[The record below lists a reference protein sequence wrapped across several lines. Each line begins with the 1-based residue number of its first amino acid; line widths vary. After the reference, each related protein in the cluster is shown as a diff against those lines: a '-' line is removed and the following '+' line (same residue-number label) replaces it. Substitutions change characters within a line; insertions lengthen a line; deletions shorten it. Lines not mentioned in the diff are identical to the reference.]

1 MAPLGVRYNVGAM
14 TRSDVQLMLDV
25 KAGDDASF
33 NLLLQKYRTPLIN
46 FLYRMVRDTATAE
59 DLAQEVFLRVY
70 RARKQYSPSA
80 KFTTW
85 LFRIATNLALNS
97 VRDNRHRQMDVSIDA
112 PVEEDEAPLQLPTR
126 EMRID
131 EHMIERDRADFIR
144 QAIASLPE
152 KQRVAVLLHKYEEM
166 DYAEI
171 AKILECSESAL
182 KSLLFRAYETL
193 RVQLAPLVVP
203 ADGASRRGRTAIMKK
218 CEEVSKQLVAYLDRR
233 ANSAE
238 RQEVEEHL
246 AACRACHERA
256 EGFRKLWGVLDEV
269 PLVEPSLSFDARIRA
284 RIAEEPRP
292 RWFRWL
298 VPQPRLAFSM
308 ALLLALSVWMA
319 RLAARGESG
328 GDASSRI
335 SKRSRIWA
343 SWRITTC

>member
-1 MAPLGVRYNVGAM
+1 MEHSHVLQLYGTAGVRYNVGAM

-46 FLYRMVRDTATAE
+46 FLYRMVRDSATAE

-97 VRDNRHRQMDVSIDA
+97 VRDNRHRQMDISIDP
-112 PVEEDEAPLQLPTR
+112 PVEEDEAPLQLPAR

-131 EHMIERDRADFIR
+131 EHMIERDRAEFIR
-144 QAIASLPE
+144 QAISSLPE

-193 RVQLAPLVVP
+193 RVQLAPLVAQP
-203 ADGASRRGRTAIMKK
+203 
-218 CEEVSKQLVAYLDRR
+218 VARR
-233 ANSAE
+233 AG
-238 RQEVEEHL
+238 
-246 AACRACHERA
+246 
-256 EGFRKLWGVLDEV
+256 EGR
-269 PLVEPSLSFDARIRA
+269 PS
-284 RIAEEPRP
+284 
-292 RWFRWL
+292 
-298 VPQPRLAFSM
+298 
-308 ALLLALSVWMA
+308 
-319 RLAARGESG
+319 
-328 GDASSRI
+328 
-335 SKRSRIWA
+335 
-343 SWRITTC
+343 